1 MKLRTMFSIFAL
13 LLAGTITESSAGA
26 QEHDLLIV
34 DGHNDLFVHYMD
46 CKICPRGLDAY
57 DIRSSTAGDTDIP
70 RLRQGGVGAILI
82 NIFSREKTTKDTLA
96 AFDFLRELEAKYGDT
111 FKVAATA
118 ADVRS
123 IHKAGRIALIPTM
136 EGAGRLENSPMM
148 LRTLHRL
155 GLRAVT
161 LAYQT
166 NDLADGSN
174 DVPRHNGLS
183 ALGRTMVTEMNRTG
197 VLIDLSHVSTK
208 VMNDVLDITTAPV
221 IFSHSSARALV
232 DVERNVPDAV
242 LARIPQNGGIV
253 MISFVPYF
261 SSKAHADW
269 AKREESMS
277 VQISKDFEAKR
288 LTEDEGDQLWTKWQ
302 KDNPEPMVGIGAVV
316 EHIEHVRRIAGVDH
330 IGIGSDFDGMPNKV
344 TGLEDVSKFPQLFA
358 ALRQKGWSEKDLAKL
373 AGENFLRVM
382 EVAEKKAA
390 ATPSR

>member
-1 MKLRTMFSIFAL
+1 MKLRIMFSIFAL
-13 LLAGTITESSAGA
+13 LLTGTITESSASA

-57 DIRSSTAGDTDIP
+57 DIRSSTDGDTDIP

-82 NIFSREKTTKDTLA
+82 NIFSREKSTKDTLA

-277 VQISKDFEAKR
+277 AQISKDFEAKR

-382 EVAEKKAA
+382 EVAEKTAA
-390 ATPSR
+390 ATPSP

>member
-1 MKLRTMFSIFAL
+1 MRLRTTFAIFAL
-13 LLAGTITESSAGA
+13 LLAGTITESSAIA
-26 QEHDLLIV
+26 QERDLLIV
-34 DGHNDLFVHYMD
+34 DGHNDLFIHYMD
-46 CKICPRGLDAY
+46 CKSCPRGLDAY
-57 DIRSSTAGDTDIP
+57 DIRSPTAGDTDIP
-70 RLRQGGVGAILI
+70 RLHQGGVGAILI
-82 NIFSREKTTKDTLA
+82 NIFSREKSTKDTLA

-183 ALGRTMVTEMNRTG
+183 ALGRTLVTEMNRTG

-269 AKREESMS
+269 AKREENMS

-302 KDNPEPMVGIGAVV
+302 KDNPEPIVGIGAVV

-344 TGLEDVSKFPQLFA
+344 TGLEDVSKFPKLFA

-382 EVAEKKAA
+382 EVAEKTAA